1 MANLACTGERAG
13 LSDNIYRQSD
23 ERGIMNYLLF
33 ILVLVTALVAT
44 GCVNSNQYTGTP
56 AQPTPLNLSTPAIT
70 TAVTT
75 IQTPAPTP
83 VPLAERKITDG
94 FWCRDTTM
102 NRGKAPT
109 DVKECYQFFSD
120 GTYKWGYSPGW
131 AMGKSLSCSG
141 AQDAKCEYSFNAK
154 GYYEVQGGYSYT
166 LSGDTLIDPHDPP
179 YFQWTPAGIP

>member
-1 MANLACTGERAG
+1 
-13 LSDNIYRQSD
+13 LSDNIYLQSD
-23 ERGIMNYLLF
+23 ERGIMKYLLF
-33 ILVLVTALVAT
+33 ILLLVTALVTT
-44 GCVNSNQYTGTP
+44 GCVNNNQDTGITP
-56 AQPTPLNLSTPAIT
+56 AQTTPSDLSTPAIT

-94 FWCRDTTM
+94 FWCRETTM
-102 NRGKAPT
+102 NIGKAPT

-131 AMGKSLSCSG
+131 TMGKSLSCSG

-154 GYYEVQGGYSYT
+154 GHYEVQGGYSYM